1 MTMLMRVFRYKKS
14 TVANAVA
21 SVIRYSPK
29 KTCVQTEEAGN
40 RFRADMV
47 AHLGTELR
55 QANAA
60 RADPALMRSASSPSV
75 DIDLTTRSA
84 VDRIG

>member
-1 MTMLMRVFRYKKS
+1 MICNFSKLVFRRRLG
-14 TVANAVA
+14 
-21 SVIRYSPK
+21 IDFM
-29 KTCVQTEEAGN
+29 QE
-40 RFRADMV
+40 MV

-60 RADPALMRSASSPSV
+60 RTDPALMGSASSPSV
-75 DIDLTTRSA
+75 DINLTTRSA